1 MIARLIEWCATHRG
15 LVVAL
20 SVLAFVGGLFAMR
33 QVPLDAI
40 PDLSDP
46 QVIVYTEWM
55 GRSPDLVEDQ
65 VTYPIVSSLLAAP
78 KVTAVRGQSM
88 FGMSFIYVIFEEG
101 TDLYWGRSRVLEY
114 LSTLQGRL
122 PEGVTPTLGPDASA
136 VGWVYQYALVD
147 KSGRH
152 DLAELRTFQDF
163 HLRYALAS
171 VPGVAEVASVGG
183 YERQYQVEV
192 DPARLHA
199 YGLSVAEVSGA
210 IRRSNREVGG
220 RVIEMSGREYF
231 VRGRGYVRSL
241 DDLRRVAVGVDRRSG
256 TPIRV
261 ADLARVSFGP
271 DIRRGAGELDGMGE
285 AVGGTIVMRYGENAE
300 RVIARVKKKLD
311 ELRPSFPDGV
321 QIRTVYDRSSLITR
335 AIETLR
341 HTLVE
346 EAIVVS
352 VIIFVFLL
360 HLRSTLVPVLT
371 LPLAVALAFVPMH
384 LLGINSNIMS
394 LGGIAIA
401 IGAMVDAA
409 IVLVENAH
417 KHLETAPRGD
427 TPAGRAARTRVVIEA
442 AKEVGPAIFY
452 SLLIITVAFLPIFAL
467 NGQAGRLFQPLAY
480 TKTFAMAFAALVSV
494 TLAPA
499 LMTIFVRGRIR
510 PEHEHP
516 VSRALIAVYRP
527 FAWVA
532 LKNPKST
539 IAIGLA
545 AVLSAVPMAAR
556 LGHEFMPPLQEG
568 DLLYMPTT
576 FPNLSIEEAKKSLQ
590 VQDRLIREFPEVER
604 VFGKAGRA
612 NTATDPAPLSM
623 VETVVKLKPREEW
636 RMVGHRRWWSG
647 RVPAWTEP
655 ALRVPWPDRR
665 RLTWDE
671 LVNELDHRVRLPGWT
686 NAWTMPIKTRIDMLS
701 TGVRTPIGVKI
712 FGSDLDEIEKVG
724 VELEHTLA
732 AVPHTRSVYSDR
744 NTGGLYVDIV
754 PDREAL
760 ARHGLTLG
768 DVQDVIEAAIGG
780 EPIEVTVEGRS
791 RFTINVRYP
800 ASLRQDVERLRQ
812 VLVPIHR
819 AGGGSGGGGGMGGT
833 MGAASPGG
841 AALDPALLLASNGM
855 SDSDPAM
862 GSGGRGGSG
871 MGPRGGMAG
880 GRGMGGARAME
891 SMGRAADAP
900 AGAGR
905 AVDVERWG
913 VPGGAHVPL
922 GQVAAV
928 RVVSGPPMIRDEA
941 GMLVGYVYVDMDA
954 GRKDVG
960 GYVEEAKRA
969 VARDVKLPPGTF
981 LKWTGQYELLE
992 QMQERMRVLVPVTL
1006 LIVVFLLVAN
1016 FGRLAPALIVLA
1028 SVPFALVGSIW
1039 LLALLG
1045 YNLSTA
1051 VWVGLIALV
1060 GLATQTGVVMV
1071 VYCDVAY
1078 RKALAEGRIRGF
1090 DDIVEATLEGSVQ
1103 RVRPKLMTVATM
1115 MIGLVPLLWSQGAG
1129 ADVMKRVAAPMVGG
1143 LFTSAFLTL
1152 EIIPVVYTWW
1162 RWRDWRRGRHAET
1175 LGATPGHVPEA
1186 RPAAAPAR
1194 LHARLGDRPEPGER

>member
-1 MIARLIEWCATHRG
+1 MIAHVIEWCATRRW
-15 LVVAL
+15 LVIIL
-20 SVLAFVGGLFAMR
+20 SVIAFVGAVMTMR
-33 QVPLDAI
+33 KVPLDAI

-46 QVIVYTEWM
+46 QVIVFTDWM

-101 TDLYWGRSRVLEY
+101 TDLYWARSRVLEY
-114 LSTLQGRL
+114 LSTIKARL
-122 PEGVTPTLGPDASA
+122 PDGVTPTLGPDASA

-147 KSGRH
+147 KSGKH
-152 DLAELRTFQDF
+152 DLAELRAFQDF

-192 DPARLHA
+192 DPTRLHA
-199 YGLSVAEVSGA
+199 FGLSVSDVSGA
-210 IRRSNREVGG
+210 IRRGNREVGG

-231 VRGRGYVRSL
+231 VRGRGYIRSL
-241 DDLRRVAVGVDRRSG
+241 DDLRKIAVGVDRRTG

-261 ADLARVSFGP
+261 ADVGRVAFGP
-271 DIRRGAGELDGMGE
+271 DIRRGVSELDGIGE
-285 AVGGTIVMRYGENAE
+285 AVGGTIVMRYGENAQA
-300 RVIARVKKKLD
+300 VIERVKKKLD
-311 ELRPSFPDGV
+311 ELRPSLPEGV
-321 QIRTVYDRSSLITR
+321 TVKTIYDRSTLITR
-335 AIETLR
+335 AVETLK
-341 HTLVE
+341 HTLIE

-352 VIIFVFLL
+352 LIIFIFLL
-360 HLRSTLVPVLT
+360 HFRSTLVPVLT

-384 LLGINSNIMS
+384 LLGLSSNIMS
-394 LGGIAIA
+394 LGGLAIA

-417 KHLETAPRGD
+417 KHLEHAPPGADRN
-427 TPAGRAARTRVVIEA
+427 RIVIDA
-442 AKEVGPAIFY
+442 AKEVGPPIFF

-467 NGQAGRLFQPLAY
+467 NGQAGRLFAPLAY
-480 TKTFAMAFAALVSV
+480 TKTFAMAFAALVSI

-499 LMTIFVRGRIR
+499 LMTLFIRGKVRS
-510 PEHEHP
+510 EKEHP
-516 VSRALIAVYRP
+516 VSRALIALYRP

-532 LKNPKST
+532 LKNPRTT

-556 LGHEFMPPLQEG
+556 LGHEFMPSLQEG

-576 FPNLSIEEAKKSLQ
+576 FPNLSIEEAKHSLQ
-590 VQDRLIREFPEVER
+590 LQDQLIKRFPEVET
-604 VFGKAGRA
+604 VFGKAGRSS
-612 NTATDPAPLSM
+612 TPTDPAPLSM
-623 VETVVKLKPREEW
+623 VETVVKLKPRDQW
-636 RMVGHRRWWSG
+636 RMMHHPRWYSAHA
-647 RVPAWTEP
+647 PEWTKP
-655 ALRVPWPDRR
+655 ALRVLWPDQK

-671 LVNELDHRVRLPGWT
+671 LVAELDRTVRIPGWT

-701 TGVRTPIGVKI
+701 TGIRTPIGVKV
-712 FGSDLDEIEKVG
+712 FGPDLSEIERIG

-744 NTGGLYVDIV
+744 NTGGLYIDIV

-760 ARHGLTLG
+760 ARYGLSLG

-780 EPIEVTVEGRS
+780 EPVGTTVEGRE

-800 ASLRQDVERLRQ
+800 TRLRQDVESLRQ
-812 VLVPIHR
+812 VLVPLR
-819 AGGGSGGGGGMGGT
+819 SNAGGSGRAMSGGGMT
-833 MGAASPGG
+833 GARLVPEGEAV
-841 AALDPALLLASNGM
+841 LDANLLLASNGI
-855 SDSDPAM
+855 SDSDDGMSGPAM
-862 GSGGRGGSG
+862 PKGPRSGASSGMSGMASGGSRAMSSG
-871 MGPRGGMAG
+871 APADDDPMSA
-880 GRGMGGARAME
+880 GRGSAVTSE
-891 SMGRAADAP
+891 S
-900 AGAGR
+900 
-905 AVDVERWG
+905 WG
-913 VPGGAHVPL
+913 VKGSAHVPL
-922 GQVAAV
+922 GQVADIHVA
-928 RVVSGPPMIRDEA
+928 SGPPMIRDEA
-941 GMLVGYVYVDMDA
+941 GMLVGYVYVDMDLA
-954 GRKDVG
+954 RRDVG
-960 GYVEEAKRA
+960 GYVDDAKKA
-969 VARDVKLPPGTF
+969 VAKSVHLPTGYF

-992 QMQERMRVLVPVTL
+992 AMQARMRWVVPLTL
-1006 LIVVFLLVAN
+1006 LLVVLLLYAN
-1016 FGRLAPALIVLA
+1016 FGRVAPTLIVLA
-1028 SVPFALVGSIW
+1028 SVPFALVGSVW
-1039 LLALLG
+1039 LLAALG
-1045 YNLSTA
+1045 YNMSTA

-1078 RKALAEGRIRGF
+1078 LKAKAEGRIKCF

-1152 EIIPVVYTWW
+1152 EIIPVLYTWW
-1162 RWRDWRRGRHAET
+1162 RHREWKAEQSRA
-1175 LGATPGHVPEA
+1175 GVV
-1186 RPAAAPAR
+1186 PAAAGADPAP
-1194 LHARLGDRPEPGER
+1194 DPGI